1 MTMSSTSNTMRRIFQ
16 EATHLTHQF
25 YRHRPTSII
34 QTRQILQQTVNGAS
48 GTSATS
54 NITSNSLAMTLLK
67 VDKEIVY
74 MKYEGL
80 SQYFTKRFQD
90 STMKRKMFNPL
101 PTADTCSTGATTT
114 STASTSSSTN
124 RSTSTST
131 STSNQRKA
139 RIAFMITK
147 QQKQILA
154 QRFHYTPTMIKT
166 LKPTEALLIIENG
179 LHAYD
184 YDKAG
189 GAEKVQLEGV
199 QERRKLW
206 KTKLDA
212 LVKENE
218 ALVERQQEEQQK
230 EHEGLGLEKLQEQE
244 DVQMETEEETKMY
257 MYEVIEQVALP
268 SVSSSS
274 TSTALSTAL
283 STEIST
289 SSTIFTSEVV
299 LALYKTEE
307 EAQECI
313 DIKLDLMNK
322 RNQKQESKENA
333 KMKHASGNGLKKGKV
348 SAQYKIQ
355 KRAM

>member
-114 STASTSSSTN
+114 ATASTSSSIN
-124 RSTSTST
+124 RSTN
-131 STSNQRKA
+131 TSNQRKA

>member
-54 NITSNSLAMTLLK
+54 NSTSNSLAMTLLK

-124 RSTSTST
+124 RSTSTS
-131 STSNQRKA
+131 NQRKA

-147 QQKQILA
+147 QQKQILS

-189 GAEKVQLEGV
+189 GAEKVQVQLEGV

>member
-1 MTMSSTSNTMRRIFQ
+1 
-16 EATHLTHQF
+16 
-25 YRHRPTSII
+25 
-34 QTRQILQQTVNGAS
+34 
-48 GTSATS
+48 
-54 NITSNSLAMTLLK
+54 
-67 VDKEIVY
+67 
-74 MKYEGL
+74 
-80 SQYFTKRFQD
+80 
-90 STMKRKMFNPL
+90 
-101 PTADTCSTGATTT
+101 
-114 STASTSSSTN
+114 
-124 RSTSTST
+124 
-131 STSNQRKA
+131 
-139 RIAFMITK
+139 
-147 QQKQILA
+147 
-154 QRFHYTPTMIKT
+154 
-166 LKPTEALLIIENG
+166 
-179 LHAYD
+179 
-184 YDKAG
+184 
-189 GAEKVQLEGV
+189 
-199 QERRKLW
+199 
-206 KTKLDA
+206 
-212 LVKENE
+212 
-218 ALVERQQEEQQK
+218 
-230 EHEGLGLEKLQEQE
+230 
-244 DVQMETEEETKMY
+244 METEDMPTY

>member
-114 STASTSSSTN
+114 ATASTSSSTN
-124 RSTSTST
+124 RSTST

-179 LHAYD
+179 F
-184 YDKAG
+184 K
-189 GAEKVQLEGV
+189 
-199 QERRKLW
+199 
-206 KTKLDA
+206 
-212 LVKENE
+212 
-218 ALVERQQEEQQK
+218 
-230 EHEGLGLEKLQEQE
+230 
-244 DVQMETEEETKMY
+244 
-257 MYEVIEQVALP
+257 
-268 SVSSSS
+268 
-274 TSTALSTAL
+274 
-283 STEIST
+283 
-289 SSTIFTSEVV
+289 
-299 LALYKTEE
+299 
-307 EAQECI
+307 
-313 DIKLDLMNK
+313 
-322 RNQKQESKENA
+322 
-333 KMKHASGNGLKKGKV
+333 
-348 SAQYKIQ
+348 
-355 KRAM
+355 

>member
-1 MTMSSTSNTMRRIFQ
+1 MSSTSNTIRRIFQ

-34 QTRQILQQTVNGAS
+34 QTQQILQQTVLNGAS

-54 NITSNSLAMTLLK
+54 NNASNSLAMTLVK

-80 SQYFTKRFQD
+80 SQHFTKRFQD
-90 STMKRKMFNPL
+90 SSTMKRKMFNL
-101 PTADTCSTGATTT
+101 LLTADTCSTGATTT
-114 STASTSSSTN
+114 ATASTSSSTN
-124 RSTSTST
+124 RSTN
-131 STSNQRKA
+131 TSNQRKA

-147 QQKQILA
+147 QQKQILS

-184 YDKAG
+184 YDKKAR
-189 GAEKVQLEGV
+189 GAEKVQVQLEGV

-218 ALVERQQEEQQK
+218 ALVERQQEEHQK
-230 EHEGLGLEKLQEQE
+230 EQERLEKLQEQE

-257 MYEVIEQVALP
+257 MYEVIEQVTLP
-268 SVSSSS
+268 SASSTS

-307 EAQECI
+307 EA
-313 DIKLDLMNK
+313 
-322 RNQKQESKENA
+322 
-333 KMKHASGNGLKKGKV
+333 
-348 SAQYKIQ
+348 
-355 KRAM
+355 

>member
-1 MTMSSTSNTMRRIFQ
+1 
-16 EATHLTHQF
+16 
-25 YRHRPTSII
+25 
-34 QTRQILQQTVNGAS
+34 
-48 GTSATS
+48 
-54 NITSNSLAMTLLK
+54 MTLLK

-90 STMKRKMFNPL
+90 STMKRKMFNLL

-124 RSTSTST
+124 RST

-322 RNQKQESKENA
+322 RNQKQESKENE
-333 KMKHASGNGLKKGKV
+333 KIKHASGNGLKKGKV